1 MNKQKGMTLLEVLV
15 ALAIFALAGLTL
27 LQTHR
32 PAGQKRR
39 HDERENAGKLAGR

>member
-15 ALAIFALAGLTL
+15 ALAIFPGRADTAAN
-27 LQTHR
+27 HR
-32 PAGQKRR
+32 PAGQKRW